1 MRKDILS
8 VLQKNHR
15 MNLFSALN
23 RERLADELIAVVA
36 SQGNEHVKSSTPS
49 DGVVVKRE
57 AFERNNKVGNNL
69 KVYNKL
75 NLTLRNCSKR
85 VQNLQ
90 VYIEIYNYPRTK

>member
-49 DGVVVKRE
+49 DGGR
-57 AFERNNKVGNNL
+57 
-69 KVYNKL
+69 
-75 NLTLRNCSKR
+75 
-85 VQNLQ
+85 
-90 VYIEIYNYPRTK
+90 I